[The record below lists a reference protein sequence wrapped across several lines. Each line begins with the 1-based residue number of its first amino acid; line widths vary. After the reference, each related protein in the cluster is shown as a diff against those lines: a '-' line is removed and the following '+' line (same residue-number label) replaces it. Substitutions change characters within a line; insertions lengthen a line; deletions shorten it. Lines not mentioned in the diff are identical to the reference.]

1 MVNASQKRPS
11 RCRPPSKNG
20 DILSVGFTC
29 GIDDW
34 RSREKWVV
42 TATIASWAH
51 KHPYPRS
58 LNLKAV
64 LPQSQTL
71 RIPPESSARVA
82 FAIPRQRATVRP
94 LPSRRSPISPPR
106 LGEGSAPPAQRAGSQ
121 CRTVSPAGASH
132 PRAGSHFRCGYCGIP
147 SRELSYVAR
156 AT

>member
-1 MVNASQKRPS
+1 MN
-11 RCRPPSKNG
+11 
-20 DILSVGFTC
+20 
-29 GIDDW
+29 W
-34 RSREKWVV
+34 RSREKWVG

-94 LPSRRSPISPPR
+94 LPNRRFPISAPR
-106 LGEGSAPPAQRAGSQ
+106 LGEDQHRQRSERHCLDPCREFFRTHRTDAAAAEPLSGLIVRSLKWQLHAQRN
-121 CRTVSPAGASH
+121 P
-132 PRAGSHFRCGYCGIP
+132 
-147 SRELSYVAR
+147 
-156 AT
+156 